1 MKLNLV
7 VIPVLALAAVLA
19 FSSVGSKLASAAGA
33 TWNITVGQGAKSIA
47 ANDFF
52 PSSVTVHQGDTIH
65 FASPSLE
72 PHTVSFLPSG
82 MAAPAFIVPG
92 PSGPPQFMFNPQ
104 AANPTGTGT
113 VTFDASKY
121 YNSGLLQQSSTAD
134 VTFPQQGTFTFLCL
148 IHGPT
153 MSITV
158 NVAGSAATVQTQ
170 SQLDAA
176 GKAASDQ
183 LIANGVSAASQIN
196 STRQAQADGSFNWSV
211 QAGGSVLEADIVQ
224 FNSPSITINAGDSV
238 TWTNPNAVPHTVTFL
253 APGQALPALVQPSPQ
268 PAGPP
273 LLLIPLQTFLPAGGP
288 TYDGTAYANSGI
300 FDAVNSPSN
309 KYTLK
314 FTKPGTYQY
323 HCILHNNQ
331 GMMGTITVAGASAA
345 AAAQPTAATPVG
357 VIAGPNTGT
366 GPAAAG
372 SGNWLPALLV
382 AGIAGAALVLAGTQ
396 LSRKR
401 AG

>member
-1 MKLNLV
+1 MNLKLLG
-7 VIPVLALAAVLA
+7 IPVLALAALLA
-19 FSSVGSKLASAAGA
+19 FSSVGSKPASAAGA
-33 TWNITVGQGAKSIA
+33 TWNITVGQSGPGIA

-52 PSSVTVHQGDTIH
+52 PDSVTVRQGDTVH
-65 FASPSLE
+65 FANPNLE

-82 MAAPAFIVPG
+82 MAAPALIVPA

-104 AANPTGTGT
+104 AANPTVTGT
-113 VTFDASKY
+113 ATFSTSTY
-121 YNSGLLQQSSTAD
+121 YNSGLMFKDATAD
-134 VTFPQQGTFTFLCL
+134 VTFRQQGTFTFLCL
-148 IHGPT
+148 VHGPP

-158 NVAGSAATVQTQ
+158 NVVGPSATVQTQ
-170 SQLDAA
+170 AQLDAT
-176 GKAASDQ
+176 GKAQSDQ
-183 LIANGVSAASQIN
+183 LIANGVSAASQIR
-196 STRQAQADGSFNWSV
+196 STKQAQADGSYNWSV
-211 QAGGSVLEADIVQ
+211 QAGGSVLEADLVQ
-224 FNSPSITINAGDSV
+224 FSSPNITINVGDSV

-253 APGQALPALVQPSPQ
+253 APGQSLPALVQPSPQ

-323 HCILHNNQ
+323 HCILHDNQ
-331 GMMGTITVAGASAA
+331 GMMGTITVAGAAA
-345 AAAQPTAATPVG
+345 APAPQPTAAAPGG

-382 AGIAGAALVLAGTQ
+382 LGIAGAALVLAGTR
-396 LSRKR
+396 LAWKR
-401 AG
+401 AD